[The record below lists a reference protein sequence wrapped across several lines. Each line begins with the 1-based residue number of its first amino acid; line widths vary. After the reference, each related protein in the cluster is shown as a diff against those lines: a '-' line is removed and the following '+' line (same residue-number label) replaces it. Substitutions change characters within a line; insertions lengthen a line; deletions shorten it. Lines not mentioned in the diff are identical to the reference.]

1 MLESSLVVVVVDKI
15 MDLCTNHLLNRSAS
29 EQSFGI
35 TTPTSRCL
43 QPVMAHPTDQ
53 LATSFDELY
62 LHQTDQSSK
71 SDIEHWGNNISVFI
85 FVF

>member
-1 MLESSLVVVVVDKI
+1 MLESFLVVVVDKI
-15 MDLCTNHLLNRSAS
+15 MDLCMNHLLNRSVS

-35 TTPTSRCL
+35 TTPTSCCL
-43 QPVMAHPTDQ
+43 QPVMAHPADQ

-62 LHQTDQSSK
+62 LHQTDHSSK
-71 SDIEHWGNNISVFI
+71 SDIEHWGKNIPVFI